1 MMAAVSPSGRSRA
14 RLTLSIR
21 QKLVVLGFVCLVG
34 AIALAGMAIR
44 FSGQVADTAGAI
56 ASERFAPLT
65 KLQELSTH
73 LKEVRFRL
81 AGVLLDQ
88 MPVAGSRIHLKDTM
102 QAAPLLW
109 NDFRHAAGHLEGDS
123 ARLVTAIDAEM
134 PQLGRFA
141 EALDKAYAAEDKAA
155 MQALLEDEWPL
166 VQQKIVKPLDAMV
179 PTFSAEVEHATTEL
193 AASSKR
199 FRDVTALAAMVVV
212 AVTLLIA
219 WLVIRSLMAGVR
231 EAVDVAEALARGDLT
246 HPVAERKEDE
256 LGHLLRALDGT
267 VERLRGAITG
277 VRAST
282 AEIATAAN
290 EVAAGSADLS
300 QRTEEQAASLEES
313 AASMEELTTTVARS
327 ADHAREANA
336 AAAGAAEVAARGGEA
351 IAAVVRTMDNIAG
364 SSRRIGDITGV
375 IDSIAFQTNILALNA
390 AVEAARAGDQ
400 GRGFAVVAA
409 EVRTLAQ
416 RCAGSA
422 KEIKALIAESS
433 QQVQDGTRLVDT
445 AGATMGRIV
454 TEVQR
459 VTALIQ
465 EMAAAAHQQAGGLEE
480 VNRAVGQMDRV
491 TQQNAALVEQAS
503 AAAESLKQQAQHLV
517 AAVAV
522 FRLPDGGAHV
532 HIEPTV
538 AVAMPRPQVVA
549 EVPAPLLVDP
559 PPSPGMEGRL
569 LH

>member
-1 MMAAVSPSGRSRA
+1 MRAAVSAFGRRRA
-14 RLTLSIR
+14 GFTLGIR

-44 FSGQVADTAGAI
+44 FSSEVETTAAAI

-65 KLQELSTH
+65 RLQELSTH

-88 MPVAGSRIHLKDTM
+88 MPVAGSRNHLRETM

-109 NDFRHAAGHLEGDS
+109 GDFRHAAGHVEGDS
-123 ARLVTAIDAEM
+123 AKLVAAIDADM
-134 PQLGRFA
+134 PLLMQFA
-141 EALDKAYAAEDKAA
+141 ASLDKAYAADDKAA

-166 VQQKIVKPLDAMV
+166 VQQKIVKRLDAMV
-179 PTFSAEVEHATTEL
+179 PTFSAEVARATNDL
-193 AASSKR
+193 AATSRR
-199 FRDVTALAAMVVV
+199 FRDATAVAALAVV
-212 AVTLLIA
+212 ALMLLIA
-219 WLVIRSLMAGVR
+219 WMVIRSLMAGVR
-231 EAVDVAEALARGDLT
+231 DAVGVAEALARGDLT
-246 HPVAERKEDE
+246 HPLAERKDDE
-256 LGHLLRALDGT
+256 LGQLLRALDGT

-277 VRAST
+277 VRAGT

-300 QRTEEQAASLEES
+300 QRTEEQAASLEETAS
-313 AASMEELTTTVARS
+313 SMEELTTTVGRS

-351 IAAVVRTMDNIAG
+351 IAAVVRTMDSIAG

-400 GRGFAVVAA
+400 GRGFAVVAS

-422 KEIKALIAESS
+422 REIKALIAESA
-433 QQVQDGTRLVDT
+433 QQVEQGTHLVDT

-459 VTALIQ
+459 VTVLIQ
-465 EMAAAAHQQAGGLEE
+465 EMAAAAHQQAAGLED

-517 AAVAV
+517 AAVSV
-522 FRLPDGGAHV
+522 FRLPEEGGRV
-532 HIEPTV
+532 QVPPV
-538 AVAMPRPQVVA
+538 AVAAPRLAVVA
-549 EVPAPLLVDP
+549 GMPALRVEPQ
-559 PPSPGMEGRL
+559 PSPGGEGRL

>member
-1 MMAAVSPSGRSRA
+1 MKTAVFSRVRRGGGR
-14 RLTLSIR
+14 TLSIR

-34 AIALAGMAIR
+34 AVALAGMAIR
-44 FSGQVADTAGAI
+44 FSGQVATTAGAI
-56 ASERFAPLT
+56 AIELFAPLAR
-65 KLQELSTH
+65 LQELSTH

-88 MPVAGSRIHLKDTM
+88 MPVAGSRIHLRDTM

-109 NDFRHAAGHLEGDS
+109 GDFKHAAGHVEGDS
-123 ARLVTAIDAEM
+123 AKLVAAIDAEM

-141 EALDKAYAAEDKAA
+141 EALDKAYAADDHAA

-179 PTFSAEVEHATTEL
+179 PTFSAEVERATNEL
-193 AASSKR
+193 AASSRR
-199 FRDVTALAAMVVV
+199 FRDVTAIAAMVVV

-246 HPVAERKEDE
+246 RPFAERHDDE
-256 LGHLLRALDGT
+256 LGQLLTALDGT

-277 VRAST
+277 VRAGT

-300 QRTEEQAASLEES
+300 QRTEEQAASLEETAS
-313 AASMEELTTTVARS
+313 SMEELTTTVQQS

-351 IAAVVRTMDNIAG
+351 IAAVVRTMDHIAG

-375 IDSIAFQTNILALNA
+375 IDGIAFQTNILALNA

-416 RCAGSA
+416 RSA
-422 KEIKALIAESS
+422 ASAREIKALIAESS
-433 QQVQDGTRLVDT
+433 RQVADGTRLVDT

-459 VTALIQ
+459 VTTLLQ
-465 EMAAAAHQQAGGLEE
+465 DMAAAAHQQAGGLEE

-517 AAVAV
+517 AAVSV

-532 HIEPTV
+532 HVEPV
-538 AVAMPRPQVVA
+538 VPAPRPQAVA
-549 EVPAPLLVDP
+549 EATPSLLVEP
-559 PPSPGMEGRL
+559 ALPAGIRRL